1 VLMDVQMPVLDGFEA
16 ARRIRELDRI
26 EGTHTPIL
34 ACTANAMSGD
44 KELCLASG
52 MDGYVAKPF
61 RIEALL
67 SAAGSLLATPAV
79 RDEI

>member
-1 VLMDVQMPVLDGFEA
+1 MDVQMPVLDGYEA
-16 ARRIRELDRI
+16 ARKIRELDRL

-44 KELCLASG
+44 RELCLACG
-52 MDGYVAKPF
+52 MDGNVAKPF

-67 SAAGSLLATPAV
+67 SAVSSLLATPGGH
-79 RDEI
+79 R